1 MRTVALLLAT
11 AVTGVW
17 LFASPALAQRVPDAA
32 KPAIDTATPADTGGK
47 SETRRN
53 LLRFLTTGDFP
64 PFNYADEE
72 GQLTGFNVDF
82 ARAICVE
89 LEVSCDVRAIAWD
102 DLLPTLDHGD
112 GDAVIAS
119 IAVTPGTI
127 VQADFTRRYYFMTA
141 HFAVRKAGPKFEISP
156 VGLEARKVAV
166 VASSAHAAY
175 LKVFFPDTQAVTYPT
190 AGAARDALAKGEAD
204 ALFGDGLGL
213 AFWINGTSSK
223 GCCELSGGAYADERY
238 FGDGMA
244 VAVRKGDVI
253 LQRQIDNAI
262 GRIRVSTRYEEM
274 LSRYFPVRLF

>member
-1 MRTVALLLAT
+1 MMRTVAKLLAI
-11 AVTGVW
+11 AVAGMG
-17 LFASPALAQRVPDAA
+17 LFAGPVLAQKAPDAA
-32 KPAIDTATPADTGGK
+32 APADAGGK
-47 SETRRN
+47 PDARRN
-53 LLRFLTTGDFP
+53 LLRFLTTSDFP
-64 PFNYADEE
+64 PFNYADED

-89 LEVSCDVRAIAWD
+89 LEVSCDIRAIAWD
-102 DLLPTLDHGD
+102 DLLPALDHGD

-119 IAVTPGTI
+119 IAVTPGTV

-141 HFAVRKAGPKFEISP
+141 HFAVRKAGPKIEISP

-166 VASSAHAAY
+166 VAGSAHAAY
-175 LKVFFPDTQAVTYPT
+175 LKVFFPDTLSVTYPT
-190 AGAARDALAKGEAD
+190 ADAARDALAKGEAD

-213 AFWINGTSSK
+213 AFWVNGTSSK
-223 GCCELSGGAYADERY
+223 SCCELSGGAYADERY

-253 LQRQIDNAI
+253 LQRQIDSAI
-262 GRIRVSTRYEEM
+262 GRIRTSSRYEEM